1 MFLTSLS
8 YILTNMSKK
17 ILVIGGGFVGLT
29 LSAKL
34 VKAKNTTVTVLEVD
48 TDRLASLSS
57 GNFYVN
63 EPGLHSILLNAI
75 AKKTLNFTGV
85 VTSSNYDAAFICIG
99 TPPSIISENLPG
111 SIFSLVNLVSI
122 CLKKNGMVF
131 LRSTVEIGTT
141 EKFAASVQKT
151 GREDISIYFLPERTA
166 EGVALIELD
175 ILPQIIGAASNSKI
189 ELIDEFLHEIGFAI
203 VKCSN
208 AESAEFVK
216 LISNAWRDTIFGVS
230 NEIALMAESIDLDAA
245 EIIYVANFNYP
256 RANIPSAGPVGG
268 PCLYKDSHILLNS
281 FSKEFREKSIIYSAR
296 AVNEKVELN
305 IYELLLQHLE
315 VGSGVLFIGAA
326 FKGSPKTNDIRNG
339 LTSNLIRRIQ
349 ESKKQINV
357 QIWDPTL
364 EPTDLLDLA
373 QLKINS
379 LTDLSPKV
387 IVIGNNSQE
396 IISESVID
404 FLNKLPSNT
413 LIIDPWRMYQKSKK
427 TRAKIYHL
435 GRGLVNDSEN

>member
-1 MFLTSLS
+1 
-8 YILTNMSKK
+8 MSKK
-17 ILVIGGGFVGLT
+17 LLVIGGGFVGLT

-34 VKAKNTTVTVLEVD
+34 IKTKNTTVTVLEVD
-48 TDRLASLSS
+48 TDRLTSLSS

-63 EPGLHSILLNAI
+63 EPGLHSLLLNAVAEKI
-75 AKKTLNFTGV
+75 LNFAGV
-85 VTSSNYDAAFICIG
+85 VSSSDYDAVFICIG
-99 TPPSIISENLPG
+99 TPLSIISENLTG
-111 SIFSLVNLVSI
+111 DIFSLDNLVSS
-122 CLKKNGMVF
+122 CLKKNGMIF

-141 EKFAASVQKT
+141 EKFAAGVQKT
-151 GREDISIYFLPERTA
+151 GRVDISTYFLPERTA

-175 ILPQIIGAASNSKI
+175 TLPQIIGAASNSKI
-189 ELIDEFLHEIGFAI
+189 KLANEFLLEIGFTV

-230 NEIALMAESIDLDAA
+230 NEIALMAETIGLDAA
-245 EIIYVANFNYP
+245 EIIYVANYKYP

-281 FSKEFREKSIIYSAR
+281 FSQEFREKSIIHSAR
-296 AVNEKVELN
+296 TVNEKVELN

-315 VGSGVLFIGAA
+315 IDLEVLFIGAA

-349 ESKKQINV
+349 RDEKQINV
-357 QIWDPTL
+357 KIWDPTL
-364 EPTDLLDLA
+364 EPADLLDLA
-373 QLKINS
+373 QLNIDS
-379 LTDLSPKV
+379 LSNFSPKIV
-387 IVIGNNSQE
+387 VIGNNSQE
-396 IISESVID
+396 IISENVID

-435 GRGLVNDSEN
+435 GIGLVNDSEN

>member
-1 MFLTSLS
+1 
-8 YILTNMSKK
+8 MSKK
-17 ILVIGGGFVGLT
+17 LLVIGGGFVGLT

-34 VKAKNTTVTVLEVD
+34 IKTKNTTVTVLEVD

-57 GNFYVN
+57 GIFYVN
-63 EPGLHSILLNAI
+63 EPGLHSILLTAI
-75 AKKTLNFTGV
+75 AEKTLNFAGV
-85 VTSSNYDAAFICIG
+85 VSSSDYDAVFICIG
-99 TPPSIISENLPG
+99 TPLSIVSEKLPDD
-111 SIFSLVNLVSI
+111 IFSLVNLVSS
-122 CLKKNGMVF
+122 CLRKNGMVF

-141 EKFAASVQKT
+141 EKFAAGVQKT
-151 GREDISIYFLPERTA
+151 GRADVSTYFLPERTA

-175 ILPQIIGAASNSKI
+175 TLPQIIGAASNSKI
-189 ELIDEFLHEIGFAI
+189 ELANEFLLEIGFTI

-230 NEIALMAESIDLDAA
+230 NEIALMAETVGLDSA
-245 EIIYVANFNYP
+245 EIVYVANYKYP

-281 FSKEFREKSIIYSAR
+281 FSQEFREQSIIHSAR
-296 AVNEKVELN
+296 TVNEKVELN

-315 VGSGVLFIGAA
+315 IDLEVLFIGAA

-349 ESKKQINV
+349 RDEKQINV
-357 QIWDPTL
+357 KIWDPTL
-364 EPTDLLDLA
+364 EPADLLDLA
-373 QLKINS
+373 QLNINS
-379 LTDLSPKV
+379 LSNFSPKIV
-387 IVIGNNSQE
+387 VIGNNSQE

-435 GRGLVNDSEN
+435 GIGLVNGSEN

>member
-1 MFLTSLS
+1 
-8 YILTNMSKK
+8 MSKK

-34 VKAKNTTVTVLEVD
+34 IKTKNTTVTVLEVD
-48 TDRLASLSS
+48 TDRLTSLSS

-75 AKKTLNFTGV
+75 AEKTLNFVGV
-85 VTSSNYDAAFICIG
+85 VSSSDYNAVFICIG
-99 TPPSIISENLPG
+99 TPLSIVSKNLSG
-111 SIFSLVNLVSI
+111 NIFGLVDLVSS
-122 CLKKNGMVF
+122 CVRKNGMVF

-141 EKFAASVQKT
+141 EKFAAGVQKT
-151 GREDISIYFLPERTA
+151 GRADISTYFLPERTA

-175 ILPQIIGAASNSKI
+175 TLPQIIGAASNSKI
-189 ELIDEFLHEIGFAI
+189 ELVNEFLLEIGFTI

-230 NEIALMAESIDLDAA
+230 NEIALMAETIGLDAA
-245 EIIYVANFNYP
+245 EIIYVANYKYP

-281 FSKEFREKSIIYSAR
+281 FSQEFKEKSIIYSAR
-296 AVNEKVELN
+296 TVNEKVELN

-315 VGSGVLFIGAA
+315 VGSKVLFIGAA

-349 ESKKQINV
+349 RDEKQINIR
-357 QIWDPTL
+357 IWDPTL
-364 EPTDLLDLA
+364 EPADLLDLA
-373 QLKINS
+373 QLNINS
-379 LTDLSPKV
+379 LSDFSPKIV
-387 IVIGNNSQE
+387 VIGNNSQE

-404 FLNKLPSNT
+404 FLNKLSSKT
-413 LIIDPWRMYQKSKK
+413 LIIDPWRMYLNSKK
-427 TRAKIYHL
+427 SFAKVYHL
-435 GRGLVNDSEN
+435 GIGLVDYSEN

>member
-1 MFLTSLS
+1 
-8 YILTNMSKK
+8 MSKK

-34 VKAKNTTVTVLEVD
+34 IKAKKTTVTVLEVD
-48 TDRLASLSS
+48 TDRLTSLSS
-57 GNFYVN
+57 GNFYVS
-63 EPGLHSILLNAI
+63 EPGLHSILHKAI
-75 AKKTLNFTGV
+75 AEKTLSFTGAV
-85 VTSSNYDAAFICIG
+85 LSSHYDAVFICIG
-99 TPPSIISENLPG
+99 TPPSIVSEKLPE
-111 SIFSLVNLVSI
+111 SIFSLVNLVSS
-122 CLKKNGMVF
+122 CLKENGLVF

-141 EKFAASVQKT
+141 EKFAASIQKT
-151 GREDISIYFLPERTA
+151 GRADISIYFLPERTA

-189 ELIDEFLHEIGFAI
+189 ESVTEFLLEIGLDI
-203 VKCSN
+203 VKCSS

-230 NEIALMAESIDLDAA
+230 NEIALMAESIGLDAA
-245 EIIYVANFNYP
+245 EIIYVANYKYP

-281 FSKEFREKSIIYSAR
+281 FSQEFREKSIIYSAR
-296 AVNEKVELN
+296 ALNEKVELN

-315 VGSGVLFIGAA
+315 VDSEVLFIGAA

-349 ESKKQINV
+349 RDEKQIDV
-357 QIWDPTL
+357 KIWDPTL
-364 EPTDLLDLA
+364 EPADLLDLT
-373 QLKINS
+373 QLNINS
-379 LTDLSPKV
+379 LTGFSPKV
-387 IVIGNNSQE
+387 VVIGNNSKE
-396 IISESVID
+396 IFSESVVD
-404 FLNKLPSNT
+404 FLNKLPSKT

-427 TRAKIYHL
+427 THAKIYHL
-435 GRGLVNDSEN
+435 GIGLVNDSKN